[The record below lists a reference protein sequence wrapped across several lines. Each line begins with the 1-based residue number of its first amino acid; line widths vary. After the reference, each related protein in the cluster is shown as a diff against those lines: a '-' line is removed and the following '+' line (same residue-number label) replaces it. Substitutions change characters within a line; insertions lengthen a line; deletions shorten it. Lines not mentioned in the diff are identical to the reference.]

1 MGLIKK
7 IKTLALGTVFAAFM
21 AGNAHAKEPKP
32 SGKVA
37 GYYDT
42 RGKPTA
48 TLTLGA
54 SDLPLGTK
62 FFSFMDFATEKDNLD
77 HLTTPYGEFRLL
89 KKADFGLGVVA
100 EYNRDFSQDEG
111 TTRAG
116 FVFEPNLKQLLP
128 NAFLGLKFYPAST
141 HDHGIQL
148 GVSGNVNFLD
158 GDLTL
163 DSFLDYNFKPG
174 KVVTDLQIGYRLKD
188 NLYAVIEGRYNGFLP
203 KDQQLSAGPGLEW
216 KF

>member
-1 MGLIKK
+1 MGLIQK
-7 IKTLALGTVFAAFM
+7 IKTLALGTVLAASIVS
-21 AGNAHAKEPKP
+21 NAHAEEPKP
-32 SGKVA
+32 FGKVA

-54 SDLPLGTK
+54 SDLPLETK

-77 HLTTPYGEFRLL
+77 NLTAPYGEFRLS
-89 KKADFGLGVVA
+89 KKADFGLGIAA

-116 FVFEPNLKQLLP
+116 FIFEPNLKKLLP
-128 NAFLGLKFYPAST
+128 NTFLGMKFYPAST
-141 HDHGIQL
+141 YDHGMQL
-148 GVSGNVNFLD
+148 GVSGNAHFFD

-163 DSFLDYNFKPG
+163 DGFLDYNFKPG
-174 KVVTDLQIGYRLKD
+174 AVVTDLQVGYRLKD

-203 KDQQLSAGPGLEW
+203 KDQQLGVGLGLEW